1 MKLINYFQILLTSS
15 LWGSSFLMM
24 KYALEELDPFQISF
38 YRIFIGMVFIN
49 LLNIKKVSI
58 PLSQHKYLALVG
70 TLWMALPFFLFAKAE
85 ETISSSLAGLINGS
99 TPIFISL
106 IAYVVF
112 KENIS
117 NIQKTYLI
125 TGFLG
130 IYLVSFGFN
139 SFLLDLNLGA
149 FLALLAS
156 ISYGFAA
163 NIVQPLIKKYGSLN
177 TLKIA
182 LRYGALFSFI
192 ALLPNSS
199 LVLPTVEIALFPM
212 ILLGIGSSG
221 IAFLSFYKLIDDV
234 GAVAGSITVYIIP
247 IFSVVFG
254 YIFLNEYTSNIQMI
268 GIFVVI
274 ISAYQFSKKRN

>member
-1 MKLINYFQILLTSS
+1 MKIVNYFQILLTSA

-254 YIFLNEYTSNIQMI
+254 YIFLDEYTSNIQMI

>member
-1 MKLINYFQILLTSS
+1 
-15 LWGSSFLMM
+15 
-24 KYALEELDPFQISF
+24 
-38 YRIFIGMVFIN
+38 MVFIN
-49 LLNIKKVSI
+49 LLNIKKVNI

-106 IAYVVF
+106 IAYIVF
-112 KENIS
+112 KEKIS

-139 SFLLDLNLGA
+139 NFLLDLNLGA

-163 NIVQPLIKKYGSLN
+163 NIVQPLIKNYGSLN

-182 LRYGALFSFI
+182 LRYGALFSLI
-192 ALLPNSS
+192 ALLPSSS
-199 LVLPTVEIALFPM
+199 LVLPTVEISLFPM
-212 ILLGIGSSG
+212 LLLGIGSSG

-247 IFSVVFG
+247 IFSVIFG
-254 YIFLNEYTSNIQMI
+254 YIFLEEYTSTIQMV
-268 GIFVVI
+268 GIFIVI

>member
-1 MKLINYFQILLTSS
+1 MKLVNYFQILLTSA

-49 LLNIKKVSI
+49 LLNIKKVNI

-70 TLWMALPFFLFAKAE
+70 MLWMALPFFLFAKAE

-106 IAYVVF
+106 IAYIVF
-112 KENIS
+112 KEKIS

-139 SFLLDLNLGA
+139 NFLLDLNLGA

-163 NIVQPLIKKYGSLN
+163 NIVQPLIKNYGSLN

-182 LRYGALFSFI
+182 LRYGALFSLI
-192 ALLPNSS
+192 ALLPSSS
-199 LVLPTVEIALFPM
+199 LVLPTVEISLFPM
-212 ILLGIGSSG
+212 LLLGIGSSG

-247 IFSVVFG
+247 IFSVIFG
-254 YIFLNEYTSNIQMI
+254 YIFLEEYTSTIQMV
-268 GIFVVI
+268 GIFIVI

>member
-1 MKLINYFQILLTSS
+1 MKIVNYFQILLTSA

-49 LLNIKKVSI
+49 LLNIRKVNI

-106 IAYVVF
+106 IAYLVF

-117 NIQKTYLI
+117 NIQKTYLV

-139 SFLLDLNLGA
+139 NFLLDLNLGA

-247 IFSVVFG
+247 IFSVIFG
-254 YIFLNEYTSNIQMI
+254 YMFLNEYTSGIQMI
-268 GIFVVI
+268 GIFIVI

>member
-1 MKLINYFQILLTSS
+1 MKIVNYFQILLTSA

-49 LLNIKKVSI
+49 LLNIKKVNI

-106 IAYVVF
+106 IAYIVF
-112 KENIS
+112 KEKIS
-117 NIQKTYLI
+117 NIQKIYLI

-139 SFLLDLNLGA
+139 NFLLDLNLGA

-163 NIVQPLIKKYGSLN
+163 NIVQPLIKNYGSLN

-182 LRYGALFSFI
+182 LRYGALFSLI
-192 ALLPNSS
+192 ALLPSSS
-199 LVLPTVEIALFPM
+199 LVLPTVEISLFPM
-212 ILLGIGSSG
+212 LLLGIGSSG

-247 IFSVVFG
+247 IFSVIFG
-254 YIFLNEYTSNIQMI
+254 YIFLEEYTSTIQMV
-268 GIFVVI
+268 GIFIVI

>member
-1 MKLINYFQILLTSS
+1 MKLVNYFQILLTSA

-49 LLNIKKVSI
+49 LLNIKKVNI

-106 IAYVVF
+106 IAYIVF
-112 KENIS
+112 KEKIS
-117 NIQKTYLI
+117 NIQKTCLI

-139 SFLLDLNLGA
+139 NFLLDLNLGA

-163 NIVQPLIKKYGSLN
+163 NIVQPLIKNYGSLN

-182 LRYGALFSFI
+182 LRYGALFSLI
-192 ALLPNSS
+192 ALLPSSS
-199 LVLPTVEIALFPM
+199 LVLPTVEISLFPM
-212 ILLGIGSSG
+212 LLLGIGSSG

-247 IFSVVFG
+247 IFSVIFG
-254 YIFLNEYTSNIQMI
+254 YIFLEEYTSTIQMV
-268 GIFVVI
+268 GIFIVI

>member
-1 MKLINYFQILLTSS
+1 MKLVNYFQILLTSA

-49 LLNIKKVSI
+49 LLNIKKVNI

-70 TLWMALPFFLFAKAE
+70 ALWMALPFFLFAKAE

-106 IAYVVF
+106 IAYIVF
-112 KENIS
+112 KEKIS

-139 SFLLDLNLGA
+139 NFLLDLNLGA

-163 NIVQPLIKKYGSLN
+163 NIVQPLIKNYGSLN

-182 LRYGALFSFI
+182 LRYGALFSLI
-192 ALLPNSS
+192 ALLPSSS
-199 LVLPTVEIALFPM
+199 LVLPTVEISLYPM
-212 ILLGIGSSG
+212 LLLGIGSSG

-247 IFSVVFG
+247 IFSVIFG
-254 YIFLNEYTSNIQMI
+254 YIFLEEYTSTIQMV
-268 GIFVVI
+268 GIFIVI

>member
-1 MKLINYFQILLTSS
+1 MKLVNYFQILLTSA

-49 LLNIKKVSI
+49 LLNIRKVNI
-58 PLSQHKYLALVG
+58 PFSQHKYLALVG

-106 IAYVVF
+106 IAYIVF

-117 NIQKTYLI
+117 NIQKTYLV

-139 SFLLDLNLGA
+139 NFLLDLNLGA

-192 ALLPNSS
+192 ALVPSSS
-199 LVLPTVEIALFPM
+199 LVLPTVEISLFPM
-212 ILLGIGSSG
+212 LLLGIGSSG

-247 IFSVVFG
+247 IFSVIFG
-254 YIFLNEYTSNIQMI
+254 YIFLNEYTSSIQMI
-268 GIFVVI
+268 GIFIVI

>member
-1 MKLINYFQILLTSS
+1 MKLVNYFQILLTSA

-49 LLNIKKVSI
+49 LLNIKKVNI

-106 IAYVVF
+106 IAYIVF
-112 KENIS
+112 KEKIS

-139 SFLLDLNLGA
+139 NFLLDLNLGA

-163 NIVQPLIKKYGSLN
+163 NIVQPLIKNYGSLN

-182 LRYGALFSFI
+182 LRYGALFSLI
-192 ALLPNSS
+192 ALLPSSS
-199 LVLPTVEIALFPM
+199 LVLPTVEISLYPM
-212 ILLGIGSSG
+212 LLLGIGSSG

-247 IFSVVFG
+247 IFSVIFG
-254 YIFLNEYTSNIQMI
+254 YIFLEEYTSTIQMV
-268 GIFVVI
+268 GIFIVI

>member
-139 SFLLDLNLGA
+139 SLLLDLNLGA